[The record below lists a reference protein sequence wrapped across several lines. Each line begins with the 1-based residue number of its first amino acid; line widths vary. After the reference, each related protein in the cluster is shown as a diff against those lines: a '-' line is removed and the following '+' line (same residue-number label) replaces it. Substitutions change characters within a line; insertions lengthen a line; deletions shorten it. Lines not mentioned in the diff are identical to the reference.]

1 MGDGKIWIITIKALC
16 GFYMHTA
23 PFCMSNPA
31 ILIYMRYLVSILISF
46 CFSIPVHA
54 EDINAGFVQGLW
66 YSSDQ
71 ILEGVPVRVYAALR
85 NNTPHDLIGTV
96 RFMDNGKRIGSAP
109 VSALSGRL
117 VETWIDWTPTAGEHA
132 LSVSLSDA
140 ELHVIGG
147 ETIHADVASIIVE
160 DTLLADT
167 DTDTDGLG
175 NTRDTDDEN
184 DGISDED
191 EIARGSNPLIA
202 QVIPLTTQEPI
213 LDAPLTTPTPTL
225 DEKGL
230 EQYLEEGTA
239 HTLLGNVTEK
249 VEDAKSALDTYRE
262 NRNAEKNS
270 LQNNS
275 TTTDGI
281 TRTSIQTDTSLLQK
295 SITQIA
301 SILSSIFTGLLFTVS
316 KLLAHP
322 ILIQISILIG
332 ILYMFYHTARKFGQR
347 R

>member
-1 MGDGKIWIITIKALC
+1 
-16 GFYMHTA
+16 
-23 PFCMSNPA
+23 
-31 ILIYMRYLVSILISF
+31 MRYLVSILMYL
-46 CFSIPVHA
+46 CMSIPAHA

-147 ETIHADVASIIVE
+147 ETIHADVANIIVE

-167 DTDTDGLG
+167 DTDADGIG
-175 NTRDTDDEN
+175 NTRDPDDDN
-184 DGISDED
+184 DSVSDED

-202 QVIPLTTQEPI
+202 QVIPLTTQEPV
-213 LDAPLTTPTPTL
+213 LDAPLTTPTPVIS
-225 DEKGL
+225 EEGL

-249 VEDAKSALDTYRE
+249 VEDAKSTLDTYRE
-262 NRNAEKNS
+262 KRNAEKNS
-270 LQNNS
+270 TQDTS
-275 TTTDGI
+275 TSTDGI
-281 TRTSIQTDTSLLQK
+281 TRTSIETDSSLLQK

-301 SILSSIFTGLLFTVS
+301 SVLSSIFTALLFMLS
-316 KLLAHP
+316 MLLAHP
-322 ILIQISILIG
+322 VLIQISILIG
-332 ILYMFYHTARKFGQR
+332 ILYMIYRTARKFGQR
-347 R
+347 K